1 MGPRRDHHAAE
12 KSDEGAYCADN
23 PDNDDKDIA
32 LRLLALQIIRRPW
45 AGSEAIRPRG
55 CEGRDSDPEIPVGV
69 AAIHTGMSIHA
80 FAELKPLL
88 LLIYEDKKANET
100 LHYAA
105 SEALDA
111 IVAHEKMERE
121 KQDNNKDKKGEK
133 K

>member
-1 MGPRRDHHAAE
+1 MTRHRA
-12 KSDEGAYCADN
+12 
-23 PDNDDKDIA
+23 I
-32 LRLLALQIIRRPW
+32 RVLALQIIAVLGPD
-45 AGSEAIRPRG
+45 AKQYALDDVKDAIR
-55 CEGRDSDPEIPVGV
+55 DPEIPVGV
-69 AAIHTGMSIHA
+69 AAIHTGMSMHA